1 VLSDPEKRSAYDKFG
16 KAGLDEGFLDPKEIF
31 RMMFGGG
38 KFDTIFGEVGIF
50 EVLQSAVAADT
61 NNATPSTDEMKEK
74 MKQNQ
79 EKRREQLTKQL
90 LIKIEPYVQGNVSE
104 FLRMVREQAMEMADA
119 PGGCELLQ
127 VIGYIYTQE
136 AEQHLKSFLG
146 IPAFFSEMA
155 ERGHLL
161 KETFSTIRSAVKAQ
175 QAQQRIEAGSTKIE
189 DQALLMMEGLKAIWK
204 IGKLDIEMT
213 VRAVCEDVLGDRV
226 SETLSNK
233 ALLGTNVSKS
243 VRNSRANAVKAMGEM
258 FTQIGK
264 QQAIIQSQSSSST

>member
-1 VLSDPEKRSAYDKFG
+1 
-16 KAGLDEGFLDPKEIF
+16 
-31 RMMFGGG
+31 MMFGGG
-38 KFDTIFGEVGIF
+38 KFDTVFGEVGIF
-50 EVLQSAVAADT
+50 EVFQSAMAADP
-61 NNATPSTDEMKEK
+61 NSPPSTDEMKDK
-74 MKQNQ
+74 LKQNQ
-79 EKRREQLTKQL
+79 EKRREQLTKHL

-104 FLRMVREQAMEMADA
+104 FLKMVREQAMEMADA

-127 VIGYIYTQE
+127 VIGYVYTQE

-161 KETFSTIRSAVKAQ
+161 KETFSLIRSATKAQ
-175 QAQQRIEAGSTKIE
+175 LAQQRIEAGSTKME

-226 SETLSNK
+226 SESLTNK
-233 ALLGTNVSKS
+233 ALLGTNVSKA

-264 QQAIIQSQSSSST
+264 QQALIQSQAPNPYLQHAT